1 MTTTTHSD
9 PIKRAKARLRAQRIR
24 AVKPPQLNTNEMAP
38 GVAVRISPEELDRFE
53 RDMRKA
59 KRPIHVSEVSKP

>member
-1 MTTTTHSD
+1 MTTTTHTD
-9 PIKRAKARLRAQRIR
+9 PIKRAKARLKARRIR
-24 AVKPPQLNTNEMAP
+24 AVQPPQINTNEMAP
-38 GVAVRISPEELDRFE
+38 GLSVRIPEEEIRRWE